1 MQSLNDQYSALVSMN
16 MLPIEVPEY
25 IKDNIRDDYGE
36 RPYQKEA
43 FARFVH
49 YSELNPNRIRP
60 TQLLFHMAT
69 GSGKTLIMAGA
80 MLQLYKLGYR
90 RFIFFVQST
99 SIIEKTKDNFLN
111 QSSSKYLF
119 SNTINIDGTNI
130 RINEVPNFSSINKD
144 DINIVFTTI
153 QGLHQNMNNP
163 KENTVTYED
172 FEDQKV
178 VLLADEAHHINAE
191 TKNGKLTKDESD
203 KVLSWESTVT
213 RIFKANPDNYLLE
226 FTATA
231 DLKHENIKQ
240 KYFDKVIFDYP
251 LQKFR
256 EDKYSKEVK
265 LLQADLAPID
275 RALLAII
282 LNQYRR
288 KIFEKNGLNIKPTI
302 LLKSKKIAESKDFFD
317 EFTSTISNLTAKDI
331 SKVVGSNPSE
341 ILSKA
346 MKYFNENNIS
356 LENLALEIKE
366 DFSEDKC
373 ISVNSKDDTTEKQLI
388 VNSLEDKDNEYRAVF
403 AVDKL
408 NEGWDVLN
416 LFDIVRLYNTRD
428 ADHKTGKVGKTTM
441 SEAQLIGRGAR
452 YCPFKIEDHQDL
464 YKRKYDDDL
473 KMELRVCEELYY
485 HSAHNPKYISEL
497 NNALIQ
503 IGMKDSKVVQRN
515 LYLKEEFKKT
525 NFYKNGKIFV
535 NKQITNLREE
545 VKSLND
551 DLINKNYKVSLSTGY
566 TSVSTAFINDLN
578 MISTTSV
585 RDFKIREFGNHVI
598 RKAMNKLPFYRFN
611 NLQKYFPHLNS
622 VSEFITSDNF
632 LNKITV
638 EVSSND
644 NRLKNIHE
652 IDENKTSIEIAQA
665 QEDKLTILMSILSDI
680 AVAIPKESFD
690 YKGSK
695 IFSPKGI
702 SKTFKDKMLN
712 YSINTNGAQEIGLG
726 QGETTNIEL
735 NIDLS
740 SKDWYAFNENYGTSE
755 EKFLVKCIEKLYEEE
770 LKDKYK
776 SGVYL
781 LRNERHFKLYTFDEG
796 LAFEPDFV
804 LFLEEKKGDDM
815 TTYQLFIEPKGGDRL
830 TNEDSLTKEKFLN
843 EIENKYKIEIQ
854 FPNQEFKLIGL
865 RLFNESVTKKD
876 FQTDI
881 KNIAK

>member
-1 MQSLNDQYSALVSMN
+1 MQSLNDQYSALVSMK

-80 MLQLYKLGYR
+80 ILQLYKLGYR

-119 SNTINIDGTNI
+119 SNIINIDGENI
-130 RINEVPNFSSINKD
+130 SINEVPNFSSINKD

-153 QGLHQNMNNP
+153 QGLHQKMNTP
-163 KENTVTYED
+163 KENSVTYED

-191 TKNGKLTKDESD
+191 TKNGKLTKDELD

-231 DLKHENIKQ
+231 DLKHVNIKQ

-251 LQKFR
+251 LKKFR

-302 LLKSKKIAESKDFFD
+302 MLKSKKIAESKDFFE
-317 EFTSTISNLTAKDI
+317 EFTSIISNLTEEDI
-331 SKVVGSNPSE
+331 SKVVGSNPPE
-341 ILSKA
+341 IISKA
-346 MKYFNENNIS
+346 MKYFSKNNIS

-428 ADHKTGKVGKTTM
+428 ADHKTGKIGKTTM

-464 YKRKYDDDL
+464 FKRKYDDDL
-473 KMELRVCEELYY
+473 KIELRVCEELYY

-497 NNALIQ
+497 NNALVQ
-503 IGMKDSKVVQRN
+503 IGIKDSKVVQRN
-515 LYLKEEFKKT
+515 LYLKEKFKKT
-525 NFYKNGKIFV
+525 NFYKNGKVFV
-535 NKQITNLREE
+535 NNQIPNLREE
-545 VKSLND
+545 VKSLNE
-551 DLINKNYKVSLSTGY
+551 DLINKNYKVSLSTGF
-566 TSVSTAFINDLN
+566 TSVSTAFINDQN
-578 MISTTSV
+578 MTSTKSV
-585 RDFKIREFGNHVI
+585 KDFKIRDFENHVI
-598 RKAMNKLPFYRFN
+598 RKAMNKLPFYNFN

-622 VSEFITSDNF
+622 ISEFITSNGF
-632 LNKITV
+632 LNKINV
-638 EVSSND
+638 EVFSNN

-652 IDENKTSIEIAQA
+652 IDENATPIEISQA
-665 QEDKLTILMSILSDI
+665 QEDKLTIIITILSEI
-680 AVAIPKESFD
+680 AVSISKGSFD

-695 IFSPKGI
+695 IFVPREI

-712 YSINTNGAQEIGLG
+712 YSINTNGVQEIGLG
-726 QGETTNIEL
+726 QGETTNIDL

-755 EKFLVKCIEKLYEEE
+755 EKFLVKCIEKLYNEE
-770 LKDKYK
+770 LKDKYR

-781 LRNERHFKLYTFDEG
+781 LRNEKHFKLYTFEEG

-804 LFLEEKKGDDM
+804 LFLQEKEGHEM

-830 TNEDSLTKEKFLN
+830 TNKDSVTKEKFLT
-843 EIENKYKIEIQ
+843 EIESKHKIEIQ

-865 RLFNESVTKKD
+865 KLFNESITKKG

-881 KNIAK
+881 KNIGK